1 MHSCTCIKSLVVFL
15 VWLAFIEVGSWCI
28 IAGDLILADG
38 IEFLFLGGYA
48 TDAFE
53 DVGHS
58 TDAKELMKTY
68 LIGKMAEGSIEP
80 VKEKIE
86 RSIASGDSSE
96 SSWISWGVPLIV
108 ALLATYAYR
117 YFTSSSN
124 SNWVKEWKLKKCLKK

>member
-15 VWLAFIEVGSWCI
+15 VWLAFVEVDNWCVN
-28 IAGDLILADG
+28 AGDLILADG

-68 LIGKMAEGSIEP
+68 LIGKMAE
-80 VKEKIE
+80 VKY
-86 RSIASGDSSE
+86 S
-96 SSWISWGVPLIV
+96 L
-108 ALLATYAYR
+108 
-117 YFTSSSN
+117 
-124 SNWVKEWKLKKCLKK
+124 